1 MYMDIK
7 RVNANNIKAS
17 VAFLLIFSCIV
28 NIEAQRLDLTQVSS
42 FEEFR
47 YDIFEI
53 SPVGA
58 WFIYLNTGE
67 LMTSED
73 EGTSWQAF
81 PIPLNEELKTIRFFS
96 DGSPFITTETGYYT
110 WVNNQWN
117 QLSDFEA
124 NQIFYY
130 RGGKIITDRVIKI
143 YNDTLWHAQ
152 GSQIYISTNKG
163 LSSEAVLESD
173 SLGLV
178 QIIEISDKH
187 VYLLGKTYKD
197 SLFNFS
203 YFGDT
208 FYEKYNRNYLI
219 EDKVFPPHLD
229 NSFSITT
236 IGKLGVSKS
245 DSIVFTTVKDLSGLD
260 GGYLEDVFGIRTQ
273 IRTHDFKVYGNR
285 AYFTYNGHNFGVY
298 DIISG
303 QLSEYEINQQ
313 GTIHI
318 HNDKIYISDKNKI
331 LDVSDYASGQIK
343 TIIPNLKRTYLNAKS
358 YKLSSTGILYAYT
371 GYNIFTYSSQDS
383 RWTQLD
389 LAHDKIFSFDLS
401 PGGNLFVLSAQHLFV
416 SEDNGVTIERKEHLS
431 FLFRQGIKDGILS
444 SMRVFDDNTV
454 YLSAYV
460 PGTLSSPFYK
470 VSINQGD
477 DFYSDYSMIYRYGFK
492 HLEGNAILCSD
503 NVLGEFIGY
512 DFKPSWDPTHPDIV
526 GLPFGYVLLPIDSSL
541 IYLHPGDRSREG
553 FSLYTEDFGKTWT
566 KSTFGPFGALYK
578 GSTYESSWVSSRR
591 DYRVFLRESLIGPF
605 TEIDFSSLGYV
616 RSILAEPNGDTFFE
630 HNQLLYKIGD
640 LNYHPQKISGRV
652 FLDMD
657 DDCSLD
663 IGEEIISSPWN
674 FSLNGLNYS
683 LTTLSTDGTFDFDV
697 PIGDYQ
703 LEVHPPS
710 TLWSLC
716 DSIYDISVTAP
727 MQEIV
732 QDIAVSTEEQCA
744 RLEVSLSTPK
754 IRRCRLTTYTL
765 SVQNT
770 GVLPSDEVN
779 VEVTPDP
786 FFEFQDFGANVPYEV
801 LSNGNIRFSFGSLNV
816 MESKQARILFKVS
829 CQSDL
834 GQQHCMFAEA
844 FSDNTCDNA
853 ASTLYTEYQ
862 NNVGPFDPNDMRVFN
877 SLGYKAL
884 NFEKTDR
891 QYYHVRF
898 QNTGTDTAENVE
910 VKVTLDDS
918 LDIRTLQILDSSHDH
933 VSSFNDGHDL
943 ILRFDNI
950 MLPDSN
956 ANEPESNGYFR
967 YSILPISE
975 VVEGQQFSSRAAIY
989 FDYNLPILTNFGIA
1003 QIGKQCGPPKVQKV
1017 DAALCIG
1024 ERYDDYFRSGYYEDF
1039 FTSADGCDSIR
1050 KLNLTIH
1057 DKHNTRLDDVII
1069 CPGESYNQ
1077 ITNDT
1082 IVVDSLLNYF
1092 GCDSIVKQVFYQ
1104 PDWSS
1109 DRQQILLGCVGD
1121 TLMGYYESGIYS
1133 DTIRSR
1139 NSCYVNVI
1147 DVTITEL
1154 EHQSEYHELCYGES
1168 LDTISQSGTYID
1180 TIKSYNLC
1188 DSLIIER
1195 EVLILDQILSSIN
1208 SEGCQGDIIE
1218 GYDESGTYTDILT
1231 STLGCDSIRTL
1242 ILNLH
1247 SVTSSNESFSICRG
1261 QNYLGYTESGIYLD
1275 TLISSK
1281 GCDSIRSLSLEVYE
1295 TPIQYLNLEICSG
1308 ESYEGYTETGTYT
1321 DVYTSNDGCD
1331 STRVLDL
1338 LVRPNSIVTDTLYL
1352 CPWEMYEEEK
1362 APGRVDEYYTNNF
1375 GCDSIM
1381 QVELILVDRLD
1392 PSCALEYDSN
1402 PKLMKNTEYLNLSP
1416 NPVLDFLTLEVI
1428 RDRQLPSK
1436 LKLINSQQQLVHTYD
1451 INNHKTSIDISNFAN
1466 GLYIIVLQSGHNIY
1480 VQKIIKM

>member
-1 MYMDIK
+1 MNIK
-7 RVNANNIKAS
+7 RVNTSPIKAS
-17 VAFLLIFSCIV
+17 VAFLLIFSCIA

-42 FEEFR
+42 FDELR

-53 SPVGA
+53 SPNGI
-58 WFIYLNTGE
+58 WYILLESGE
-67 LMTSED
+67 LMTSNN
-73 EGTSWQAF
+73 EGMTWMPQVL
-81 PIPLNEELKTIRFFS
+81 PYNDVLIDINFFN
-96 DGSPFITTETGYYT
+96 DDSPFITTENGYYS
-110 WVNNQWN
+110 WINNQWVPLPN
-117 QLSDFEA
+117 IEA
-124 NQIFYY
+124 NRYY
-130 RGGKIITDRVIKI
+130 QGPGIITIF
-143 YNDTLWHAQ
+143 NDTLWYALN
-152 GSQIYISTNKG
+152 SDIYISADRG
-163 LSSEAVLESD
+163 LSSDLIFQSDSIDRVETIAVSDKHLYILGQTYSNGTISSGNRTNSYYEKYDRSYILIEKEHPTFKIRESD
-173 SLGLV
+173 SASYRHFQVTPTDYITYTEVVDHTGF
-178 QIIEISDKH
+178 D
-187 VYLLGKTYKD
+187 GKY
-197 SLFNFS
+197 
-203 YFGDT
+203 
-208 FYEKYNRNYLI
+208 YEKIFGLI
-219 EDKVFPPHLD
+219 IHRRSHDYKVIGDK
-229 NSFSITT
+229 I
-236 IGKLGVSKS
+236 
-245 DSIVFTTVKDLSGLD
+245 
-260 GGYLEDVFGIRTQ
+260 
-273 IRTHDFKVYGNR
+273 
-285 AYFTYNGHNFGVY
+285 YFTYYGYNMGVY
-298 DIISG
+298 DLVSG
-303 QLSEYEINQQ
+303 QLNTFDINQQ
-313 GTIHI
+313 GKLHH
-318 HNDKIYISDKNKI
+318 HNGKVYIEDKNRI
-331 LDVSDYASGQIK
+331 LDITNYNNGQIE
-343 TIIPNLKRTYLNAKS
+343 TIIPDLKRTYSGAVD
-358 YKLSSTGILYAYT
+358 YKISSTGIIYAHT
-371 GYNIFTYSSQDS
+371 GYNVYSYSELDN
-383 RWTQLD
+383 RWMQLD
-389 LAHDKIFSFDLS
+389 LNYDNIINFDLS
-401 PGGNLFVLSAQHLFV
+401 PSGIFYALSNQHLFV
-416 SEDNGVTIERKEHLS
+416 SEDGGETVETKIHNSYFFKEQFKNGNLSKLKVFNDTTI
-431 FLFRQGIKDGILS
+431 
-444 SMRVFDDNTV
+444 
-454 YLSAYV
+454 YLSGSAFYW
-460 PGTLSSPFYK
+460 TSLSDKISTDSGDTFYT
-470 VSINQGD
+470 NYG
-477 DFYSDYSMIYRYGFK
+477 IYNLYNYK
-492 HLEGNAILCSD
+492 HMGSSAIYCHN
-503 NVLGEFIGY
+503 NVLGEVSGNDFIPG
-512 DFKPSWDPTHPDIV
+512 WDPDHPDIR
-526 GLPFGYVLLPIDSSL
+526 GLPFGYEILPIDSNL
-541 IYLHPGDRSREG
+541 IYLHPGDRSNSG
-553 FSLYTEDFGKTWT
+553 FSMYTQDFGQTWVKT
-566 KSTFGPFGALYK
+566 TFGPFGKLHR
-578 GSTYESSWVSSRR
+578 GRDYESTWISSRR
-591 DYRVFLRESLIGPF
+591 DGRVFLRENLSEAF
-605 TEIDFSSLGYV
+605 SEVDFSSVGYI
-616 RSILAEPNGDTFFE
+616 RHILARQGSHTYFSKNGK
-630 HNQLLYKIGD
+630 LYKISD
-640 LNYHPQKISGRV
+640 VLYHPQKVSGHI
-652 FLDMD
+652 FIDSN
-657 DDCSLD
+657 DDCTFDS
-663 IGEEIISSPWN
+663 GE
-674 FSLNGLNYS
+674 GLINQAWTFTLTGTNYS
-683 LTTLSTDGTFDFDV
+683 LSTLSTDGSYDFDV
-697 PIGDYQ
+697 PIGDYELKVFSPSSLWTLCNDTYNIAVTDPSQ
-703 LEVHPPS
+703 EV
-710 TLWSLC
+710 
-716 DSIYDISVTAP
+716 I
-727 MQEIV
+727 
-732 QDIAVSTEEQCA
+732 QDIGVSTEEQCV
-744 RLEVSLSTPK
+744 RLEVGLSTPK
-754 IRRCRLTTYTL
+754 IRRCRLTTYNL

-853 ASTLYTEYQ
+853 ASNLYTEYQ

-877 SLGYKAL
+877 GLGYKAL

-933 VSSFNDGHDL
+933 ISSFNDGHDL

-956 ANEPESNGYFR
+956 VNEPESNGYFR

-1121 TLMGYYESGIYS
+1121 TLIGYYESGIYS

-1195 EVLILDQILSSIN
+1195 EVLILDQILSSID

-1242 ILNLH
+1242 VLNLH

-1295 TPIQYLNLEICSG
+1295 TPIQYLNSEICSG

-1321 DVYTSNDGCD
+1321 DIYTSNDGCD

-1352 CPWEMYEEEK
+1352 CPWERYEEEK
-1362 APGRVDEYYTNNF
+1362 APGRVDEYYTNKF

-1381 QVELILVDRLD
+1381 QVELVLVDRID
-1392 PSCALEYDSN
+1392 PSCALEYDMN
-1402 PKLMKNTEYLNLSP
+1402 PKLMKNTEFLNVSP
-1416 NPVLDFLTLEVI
+1416 NPVVDIFTLEVI
-1428 RDRQLPSK
+1428 RNRQLPSK
-1436 LKLINSQQQLVHTYD
+1436 LKIINSQQQLVQIYD
-1451 INNHKTSIDISNFAN
+1451 INNHKTSIDISNFAS
-1466 GLYIIVLQSGHNIY
+1466 GLYIVLLESGHNIY
-1480 VQKIIKM
+1480 VQKIVKM